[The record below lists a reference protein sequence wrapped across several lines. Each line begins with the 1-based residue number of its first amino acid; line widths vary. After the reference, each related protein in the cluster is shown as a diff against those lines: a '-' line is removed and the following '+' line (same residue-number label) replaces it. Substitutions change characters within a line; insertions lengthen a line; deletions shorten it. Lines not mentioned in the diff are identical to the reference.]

1 MPFSPFI
8 FKDLKEGRKE
18 GRKEGWMD
26 VWMDGWILF
35 FFIWSPYFGGM
46 LKYFL

>member
-18 GRKEGWMD
+18 GRKFGWMD
-26 VWMDGWILF
+26 G
-35 FFIWSPYFGGM
+35 
-46 LKYFL
+46 